1 MCTTFHCLVGASIAT
16 PTDLIKVNFQ
26 AALQGH
32 KLPYTTTIGG
42 FQHIYREEGVRGLY
56 KGTVVTTIRAGLV
69 TSAAIGT
76 YDVIKNNFVKPY
88 LGVEDGIVL
97 FSVCSMLAGV
107 ITTTAANPG
116 EMNLQTELTLCSHI
130 FYS

>member
-1 MCTTFHCLVGASIAT
+1 MAGASVAN

-32 KLPYTTTIGG
+32 KLPYATTMGG

-56 KGTVVTTIRAGLV
+56 KGTVVTTIRAALV

-76 YDVIKNNFVKPY
+76 YDVIKNNLVKPY
-88 LGVEDGIVL
+88 LEVEDGIVL

-116 EMNLQTELTLCSHI
+116 EIPLKAESI
-130 FYS
+130 VVI